1 MVKLRLT
8 RMGGKKK
15 PYYRIIAIDSRSKR
29 DSNYLEL
36 IGTYNPEELH
46 NQDKYTIN
54 EEAAIRW
61 INNGAEL
68 TQTVRSL
75 FREAGI
81 LEKMHN
87 QRNKK

>member
-8 RMGGKKK
+8 RMGGKRK

-29 DSNYLEL
+29 DANYLEL
-36 IGTYNPEELH
+36 IGTYNPEGLH
-46 NQDKYTIN
+46 KQDKYSIN
-54 EEAAIRW
+54 EEAAIKW
-61 INNGAEL
+61 INNGAEP

-81 LEKMHN
+81 LEKLHN